1 VTAVDWNRYRRCP
14 VCFAPLAQPCV
25 QLSGSTTVLRSDRA
39 HSSRQ
44 LRVGYARGGDER

>member
-14 VCFAPLAQPCV
+14 VCFASLGEPCV

-39 HSSRQ
+39 HSSRP
-44 LRVGYARGGDER
+44 LRTGYGR